1 MWQYGWQ
8 YMTKLMIVLIKSD
21 NMDDIANKWQYMT
34 KWMIVL
40 RKCDNMDGSANMWQ
54 YGWQY
59 MTIWTIVLIK
69 SWEVGVE
76 LRSRNV
82 REYYRVHK
90 FLFTYNFFAYLYFL
104 HTHIL
109 EETNGICDFWQVG
122 QKNVDPF
129 LDPPGRWLSGGVI
142 GVTFWFKCSPSNAR
156 LAKNEANMGQ
166 NRLCAQTC

>member
-1 MWQYGWQ
+1 MTIWMTIYDKMDDMASMWQYGWQ
-8 YMTKLMIVLIKSD
+8 YMTEWMIVLIKSD

-59 MTIWTIVLIK
+59 MTIWMIVLIK

-82 REYYRVHK
+82 REYYRVQK
-90 FLFTYNFFAYLYFL
+90 YFL
-104 HTHIL
+104 R
-109 EETNGICDFWQVG
+109 
-122 QKNVDPF
+122 KNIIWKKKKQRF
-129 LDPPGRWLSGGVI
+129 
-142 GVTFWFKCSPSNAR
+142 VTAMENMVFGPHDC
-156 LAKNEANMGQ
+156 ANLWKAVTGSE
-166 NRLCAQTC
+166 L